1 MGPDNGPEPPDMTPT
16 GREWWD
22 AIAVRSAGPAH
33 EVALLR
39 RVVAIAD
46 RITRL
51 EQTVE
56 REGDLVAGR
65 DGPKGNPALAEIR
78 QSEALLAK
86 IVAQLRIPDDQGVRP
101 QTRGGHRSA
110 HQGRRTYRSD
120 TGRIGPIA

>member
-1 MGPDNGPEPPDMTPT
+1 MTPA
-16 GREWWD
+16 GREWWA
-22 AIAVRSAGPAH
+22 AIAGRWELDPH

-51 EQTVE
+51 EETVE
-56 REGDLVAGR
+56 REGDLVSGR
-65 DGPKGNPALAEIR
+65 DGPKGNPALAEVR

-110 HQGRRTYRSD
+110 HQGRRTYRSG
-120 TGRIGPIA
+120 TGRIGPVA